1 MKDQNNFYPIEG
13 VVYAKPVIVVERSY
27 IGKDWVASYPP
38 TTTGDNSPQE
48 YWNIVF
54 QGTLPE
60 CEAWISLRE
69 KNYI

>member
-1 MKDQNNFYPIEG
+1 MKY
-13 VVYAKPVIVVERSY
+13 KVIHLEDNIYQVAEKSY
-27 IGKDWVASYPP
+27 IGENWVSSYPP
-38 TTTGDNSPQE
+38 TTTGDTTPQE
-48 YWNIVF
+48 FWNIIF